1 MSNLIDIDPGS
12 FSSSFAERSFKVHH
26 SLVDHPLLTIESIAL
41 LADQLPAESVWRRAG
56 DRAVN
61 VAARGEDPDHVAPSE
76 TIRGIEQNGR
86 WVMLRFIEQVPA
98 YAALVNSCLDDVEP
112 YLAGREGGMAQR
124 NGYLFLASPSS
135 VTPVHF
141 DSEHNLLLQIRG
153 SKQVSISEFPD
164 ERARCEA
171 IDRSWDGKQPD
182 FTAMSAW
189 AKPYDLRPGEGV
201 YMAPFLPHWVENGP
215 DVSISLSIPFYT
227 EVALRAE
234 QVHKVNAQLRRL
246 HIHPRPVGRSESLDK
261 AKAGLY
267 KSGRGL
273 YKSGQKIREVVKKR

>member
-1 MSNLIDIDPGS
+1 MSNLLDIDPGS
-12 FSSSFAERSFKVHH
+12 FSSSFSERSFKVHH
-26 SLVDHPLLTIESIAL
+26 SLVDDPLLTIESIAL

-61 VAARGEDPDHVAPSE
+61 VAAAGEDPDRVAPSE

-86 WVMLRFIEQVPA
+86 WVMLRFIEQVPE

-112 YLAGREGGMAQR
+112 YLAGREGGMTQR
-124 NGYLFLASPSS
+124 NGYLFLSSPSA

-153 SKQVSISEFPD
+153 SKEVSISEFAD
-164 ERARCEA
+164 ERARREA
-171 IDRSWDGKQPD
+171 IDRHWDRKQPD
-182 FTAMSAW
+182 FTAMSAG
-189 AKPYDLRPGEGV
+189 AKHYDLRPGEGV

-234 QVHKVNAQLRRL
+234 RVNKVNARLRRV
-246 HIHPRPVGRSESLDK
+246 HINPRPVGRSESLDK

-267 KSGRGL
+267 KSG
-273 YKSGQKIREVVKKR
+273 QKIREVVKKR

>member
-1 MSNLIDIDPGS
+1 MSNLLEIDPGS
-12 FSSSFAERSFKVHH
+12 FTEGFSERSFKVHH
-26 SLVDHPLLTIESIAL
+26 ALMDHPLLTIESIAR

-61 VAARGEDPDHVAPSE
+61 VAAAGEDPDHVAPSE

-86 WVMLRFIEQVPA
+86 WVMLRFIEQVPE

-112 YLAGREGGMAQR
+112 HLAGREGGMTQR
-124 NGYLFLASPSS
+124 NGYLFLSSPSA

-153 SKQVSISEFPD
+153 SKKVSISEFTN
-164 ERARCEA
+164 ERARRQA
-171 IDRSWDGKQPD
+171 IDRHWDRKQPD
-182 FTAMSAW
+182 FTSMAAT
-189 AKPYDLRPGEGV
+189 AKHYDLQPGEGV

-234 QVHKVNAQLRRL
+234 QVNKVNARLRRVR
-246 HIHPRPVGRSESLDK
+246 IHPRPVGRSESLDK

-267 KSGRGL
+267 RT
-273 YKSGQKIREVVKKR
+273 GQKIREVVKR